1 MSTETTS
8 GPNRFAK
15 GNRFGKGAP
24 PGNRNAQK
32 DRAFRR
38 ALLTELGKTEADQ
51 QATLRKLARRVINA
65 ALHDDLSGVGF
76 QAIREIWDRIDGKPR
91 QETAVTDADGQTMTV
106 LWPLPP
112 TTLDQ

>member
-1 MSTETTS
+1 MSTETKAPPKR
-8 GPNRFAK
+8 G
-15 GNRFGKGAP
+15 FGAGAP
-24 PGNRNAQK
+24 VGNRNAQK

-38 ALLTELGKTEADQ
+38 ALLAELGKTDAEQ

-65 ALHDDLSGVGF
+65 ALNDDLSGVGM

-91 QETAVTDADGQTMTV
+91 QEAAVTDADGKALTV
-106 LWPLPP
+106 VWPLPT